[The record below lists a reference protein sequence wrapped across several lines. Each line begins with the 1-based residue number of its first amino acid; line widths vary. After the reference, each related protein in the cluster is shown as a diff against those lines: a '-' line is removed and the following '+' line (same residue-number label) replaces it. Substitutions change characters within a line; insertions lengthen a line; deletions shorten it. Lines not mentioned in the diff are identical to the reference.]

1 MNDFTKEPNICI
13 KQKTFHPRNHD
24 FGVSCVNHLWRIFVF
39 DEVEKIGMAICTS
52 CAKIS
57 GGWVKD
63 E

>member
-1 MNDFTKEPNICI
+1 MSDTSRDVFICN
-13 KQKTFHPRNHD
+13 KPKSFHPKNDDWGLPCEEHK
-24 FGVSCVNHLWRIFVF
+24 WKIFVF
-39 DEVEKIGMAICTS
+39 DEESKVGMAICTS